1 MALGMKRQHT
11 IAGIAATLIGL
22 GLSGCG
28 GDEREDGGLSPTAA
42 GSATLS
48 TSAGAT
54 DSSGDS
60 DGDEEEGGGG
70 NGSNAEGG
78 AMLDVAGADEGGN
91 NNDCEEIADKAE
103 VGPRPQDIIFAIDTS
118 GSMIQEA
125 AFVQAQMNSFSIQ
138 IEAANID
145 SRIILLA
152 EYPPIFG
159 PGVCIDPPLG
169 SGGCPQTDSNPP
181 DFLHVPDSDISSSNA
196 LQRIVE
202 FYPNYT
208 PFLRPDAVTHVVIVS
223 DDDSAITAAD
233 FTTMFTGL
241 SPHLVNFVVHGIIS
255 SEDPD
260 ESCAAGTSCCGLAAD
275 RGTVYQELITQ
286 TDGVEG
292 NLCDQQFQP
301 IFQAVAQQVIGGA
314 GLACTYNIPP
324 PPAGE
329 TFDKDQ
335 VNVEFE
341 DGDGNELQIGRV
353 DDFAACAGVEH
364 GWYYDD
370 PADPMR
376 ILVCPQTC
384 DTVQGFS
391 SASVAIKFGCE
402 TIPAG

>member
-1 MALGMKRQHT
+1 MTGMT
-11 IAGIAATLIGL
+11 ATLVAL
-22 GLSGCG
+22 VFAGCG
-28 GDEREDGGLSPTAA
+28 DDGREDEGLAPTAA
-42 GSATLS
+42 GSVTIS
-48 TSAGAT
+48 GSAGSAGT
-54 DSSGDS
+54 GTG
-60 DGDEEEGGGG
+60 GDEDEDDG
-70 NGSNAEGG
+70 NSGNEEGG
-78 AMLDVAGADEGGN
+78 AMLDVAGADEGGT
-91 NNDCEEIADKAE
+91 NNDCQEIVDKAD

-125 AFVQAQMNSFSIQ
+125 AFVQQQMNSFSIQ
-138 IEAANID
+138 IDAANID

-152 EYPPIFG
+152 ELPPIFG

-169 SGGCPQTDSNPP
+169 SGGCPASDSNPP
-181 DFLHVPDSDISSSNA
+181 AFLHVPDSDISSSNA
-196 LQRIVE
+196 LQRIIE

-208 PFLRPDAVTHVVIVS
+208 PFLRPDAVTHLVIVS
-223 DDDSAITAAD
+223 DDDSALPAAD

-241 SPHLVNFVVHGIIS
+241 SPHLVSFVTHGIIS

-260 ESCAAGTSCCGLAAD
+260 ASCAAGTSCCTLAAD
-275 RGTVYQELITQ
+275 QGTVYQELIAQ
-286 TDGVEG
+286 TGGVEG

-314 GLACTYNIPP
+314 GLACTYTIPP
-324 PPAGE
+324 PPPGE

-341 DGDGNELQIGRV
+341 DGMGNKLEIGRV
-353 DDFAACAGVEH
+353 DDFAACAGVSN

-370 PADPMR
+370 PNEPTR

-391 SASVAIKFGCE
+391 SAAVAIKFGCE